1 MYEGQERR
9 AENGRLSQIERD
21 LARLTQ
27 LVESDFEHRKE
38 FRDRIEALLV
48 KHSELLYGNGKPGL
62 ITRVIELETAHKNHQ
77 GNIRVV
83 WVAVVGLVINQLWKV
98 FSLSFVK

>member
-1 MYEGQERR
+1 MYEGPERR
-9 AENGRLSQIERD
+9 SENGRISQIEKD
-21 LARLTQ
+21 IARLTQ
-27 LVESDFEHRKE
+27 LIESDFEHRKE

-62 ITRVIELETAHKNHQ
+62 MTRVVELETAHKNHQ

-83 WVAVVGLVINQLWKV
+83 WVAVVGLVINQLWKIL
-98 FSLSFVK
+98 SLSFVK

>member
-1 MYEGQERR
+1 MYEGPERR

-38 FRDRIEALLV
+38 FRDRIEALLI
-48 KHSELLYGNGKPGL
+48 KHSELLYGNGKPGI
-62 ITRVIELETAHKNHQ
+62 ITRVVELETAHKNHQ

-83 WVAVVGLVINQLWKV
+83 WVAVAGLLVNQLWKI